1 MRDHA
6 RRASRIIVNSQFTAR
21 EVERQLGVAGDR
33 IAICPPGPPDWTAR
47 QGPSGNGYILFFGTL
62 EPRKNVG
69 GLLDAYERLIADRE
83 ARSERRP
90 IPDLVLAGK
99 ATEDARPWLERLTR
113 SPLAGR
119 ARHIGYVG
127 PSDRQA
133 LYAGARLLVMPSFHE
148 GFGMTVLEAMALGV
162 PVVAS
167 NRGALPELLGDAGPL
182 VDPGDPAAIGAAI
195 GRLLDDDGY
204 AGACA
209 AKGLQRA
216 GQFNWDRTA
225 RLVYDVYV
233 QAVEARKQAARTR

>member
-1 MRDHA
+1 MPAGSSSIRSSPHA
-6 RRASRIIVNSQFTAR
+6 RSSGSSASPATGLRSALRARPTGR
-21 EVERQLGVAGDR
+21 R
-33 IAICPPGPPDWTAR
+33 R

-119 ARHIGYVG
+119 ARHIGYVE

-133 LYAGARLLVMPSFHE
+133 LYAGARLLVIPSFHE

-167 NRGALPELLGDAGPL
+167 NRGALPEVLGDAGPL

-204 AGACA
+204 AGACT

-216 GQFNWDRTA
+216 GLFNWDRTA